1 MGKKF
6 EEKVSDVSKL
16 TASEFN
22 RGIADLNN
30 AIVDV
35 LVNAGIDISTFE
47 NQEALNHFILARQS
61 SFSVGGSANAITISS
76 TTAFGDLKVKRHF
89 HGQIFC
95 FLPIASNTGATT
107 IKVDDLAIKNITNS
121 DGTAV
126 GGFIKLNRYCYIRY
140 NADSDRYELANP
152 ITSGI
157 TGTGGFTFT
166 NDLPYGALW
175 CRGGLYS
182 RTTYAD
188 LFAKIGTTYGA
199 GDGLTTFKVPDLQGY
214 TLRGLDLTGL
224 VDTNNAS
231 GSTTAGSLRILGSIQ
246 QDDNKSHSHRD
257 ATGYYQNSAL
267 GSEYFAYGNGGF
279 TYSGDASYKYTGGAE
294 ARMKNIAVNFF
305 IYY

>member
-1 MGKKF
+1 MAQKF
-6 EEKVSDVSKL
+6 EEKVSDVSQL
-16 TASEFN
+16 TVSEFN
-22 RGIADLNN
+22 RGIKDQTN

-35 LVNAGIDISTFE
+35 LVKAGVDITTFK

-76 TTAFGDLKVKRHF
+76 TTAFSDLKVKRHF

-121 DGTAV
+121 DGTALQ

-140 NADSDRYELANP
+140 NADSDRYELVNP

-157 TGTGGFTFT
+157 TGTGSFTFT

-199 GDGLTTFKVPDLQGY
+199 GDGSTTFKVPDLQGY

-224 VDTNNAS
+224 VDTNNPS
-231 GSTTAGSLRILGSIQ
+231 GSTTAGSLRTLGSIQ
-246 QDDNKSHSHRD
+246 QDDNKFHDHELKHYDGGGGGANGSSLSY
-257 ATGYYQNSAL
+257 TSYY
-267 GSEYFAYGNGGF
+267 GF
-279 TYSGDASYKYTGGAE
+279 STRSGVTGGAE
-294 ARMKNIAVNFF
+294 SRMKNIAVNFF

>member
-1 MGKKF
+1 MAKKF
-6 EEKVSDVSKL
+6 EPKVSEVSKF

-22 RGIADLNN
+22 LGIADQTN

-35 LVNAGIDISTFE
+35 LVNAGINITTFE

-76 TTAFGDLKVKRHF
+76 TAAFSHLKVKRHF

-121 DGTAV
+121 DGMDLER
-126 GGFIKLNRYCYIRY
+126 GFIKVNKYCYIRY
-140 NADSDRYELANP
+140 NSDSDRYELVNP

-157 TGTGGFTFT
+157 TGTGDFTFT

-182 RTTYAD
+182 RTTYSD
-188 LFAKIGTTYGA
+188 LFAKIGTIYGA
-199 GDGLTTFKVPDLQGY
+199 GDGSTTFKVPDLQGY

-231 GSTTAGSLRILGSIQ
+231 GSTTAGSLRTLGSIQ
-246 QDDNKSHSHRD
+246 QDDNKNHNHSYTIRYYAD
-257 ATGYYQNSAL
+257 ELGNAAGNGAYAQRATGYTNNS
-267 GSEYFAYGNGGF
+267 GG
-279 TYSGDASYKYTGGAE
+279 TE